1 MTPRSAAFIAVAGAA
16 LTWAAPAAADIRQL
30 AASGRWSAYGGT
42 GDDNR
47 PLCGVGTDGAEGR
60 RILIQQYAGNTG
72 IELLLKKDSW
82 DIPANTP
89 VTLKVQFD
97 GRAPAPMQATGSGHQ
112 IVVNMTFD
120 QSLPFMHELRADRQI
135 RVFFL
140 SGNEAPWTGGLSGS
154 GGAITAFNTCR
165 SGLMPAEGP
174 TQPFSP
180 APPVKSRP

>member
-1 MTPRSAAFIAVAGAA
+1 MTQRSSAFMAVAVAA
-16 LTWAAPAAADIRQL
+16 LTCAVPAMADIRQL

-47 PLCGVGTDGAEGR
+47 PLCGVGTEGAEGR
-60 RILIQQYAGNTG
+60 RILIQQSAGNTG

-89 VTLKVQFD
+89 VTLQVQFD
-97 GRAPAPMQATGSGHQ
+97 ARAPVPMQATGSGHQ
-112 IVVNMTFD
+112 IVVNMPFD
-120 QSLPFMHELRADRQI
+120 QSLPFMHDLRADRQI

-140 SGNEAPWTGGLSGS
+140 SGNETPWTGGLSGS
-154 GGAITAFNTCR
+154 GSAIAAFNTCR
-165 SGLMPAEGP
+165 GGLMPAEGP

-180 APPVKSRP
+180 APSMKSRP